1 MLSCYKAIGLARIV
15 FNYILRLCKYST
27 FCGQS
32 LSQIINYHRLCNSS
46 GYCSH
51 VIIPRGVSAH
61 FVRKSRVYQREIAS
75 FCDFCASRSVLLVTS
90 SPYWK
95 SLCIFLRIFFREC
108 RSKNADVVVLR
119 RGFLTCAIG
128 EIDRKY
134 AQGFPIRTT
143 SSPKLPQHLLF
154 QIFRILLFTG
164 AQEYDTDDSGACVG
178 ADGAA
183 YL

>member
-1 MLSCYKAIGLARIV
+1 MQQIGQTGFSISV
-15 FNYILRLCKYST
+15 FVRFTYS
-27 FCGQS
+27 
-32 LSQIINYHRLCNSS
+32 
-46 GYCSH
+46 YCSH
-51 VIIPRGVSAH
+51 ATVPRGVSAH
-61 FVRKSRVYQREIAS
+61 FVRKSRVFQREIAS

-134 AQGFPIRTT
+134 AQGFPVRTT
-143 SSPKLPQHLLF
+143 SAAMYWLHGKPSAPLPLSYESEPASHPYAHFGTPQRFHGQSPARSH
-154 QIFRILLFTG
+154 
-164 AQEYDTDDSGACVG
+164 
-178 ADGAA
+178 
-183 YL
+183 